1 MLDGSKH
8 YGEQWSGKWWVN
20 DGERPEISD
29 MLLMKV
35 HVKEDI

>member
-1 MLDGSKH
+1 MVQSTMEK
-8 YGEQWSGKWWVN
+8 SRGKKWVN
-20 DGERPEISD
+20 DGERSEISD